1 MHLPVKRLLVIR
13 RAEPVTEEFAGNSE
27 VVGSIP
33 TSGLNTH
40 DSKVEY
46 LIDIQDTT
54 GRYRLGVLITDFRP
68 G

>member
-1 MHLPVKRLLVIR
+1 
-13 RAEPVTEEFAGNSE
+13 
-27 VVGSIP
+27 
-33 TSGLNTH
+33 LNTH